1 MSLAQLLAPY
11 GIDEQDLVDAISA
24 RLSPTASAGLPA
36 SVQELLEQGGLDFA
50 DSDAVAHTVAAQAVA
65 QETELLAGAVTVQE
79 AAVRMEVS
87 ASRVRHL
94 VADKQ
99 LVAIRTSRR
108 LLLPAWQ
115 FDDDGKPLRGL
126 RDVLKHARSPEH
138 PLAMQ
143 AFMTTPQNELQV
155 DGRVMTPREWLIS
168 GGKPDDL
175 AELLAG
181 DVW

>member
-24 RLSPTASAGLPA
+24 RLSPAASAGLPA
-36 SVQELLEQGGLDFA
+36 REQQLLEHGGLDFSNGDA
-50 DSDAVAHTVAAQAVA
+50 FAHAAAAEAVAH
-65 QETELLAGAVTVQE
+65 ETELLAGAVTVQQ
-79 AAVRMEVS
+79 AAVRMGVS
-87 ASRVRHL
+87 ASRIRHL
-94 VADKQ
+94 VADKE
-99 LVAIRTSRR
+99 LAAIRTSRR

-115 FDDDGKPLRGL
+115 FDGVGKPLRGL

-143 AFMTTPQNELQV
+143 AFMTTPQPELQV
-155 DGRVMTPREWLIS
+155 DDRVLTPREWLIS
-168 GGKPDDL
+168 GGDPNDV